1 MKAIIT
7 EVTRANGKV
16 QYDVFYGQ
24 GRYECRTLKSAT
36 ATADK
41 LNRFNGSFYATHLQV
56 NSYGKTLC
64 NTRGDQTT
72 TKNESEVTC
81 PRCLAKLAVINSR
94 GTKC

>member
-1 MKAIIT
+1 MKAEIK
-7 EVTRANGKV
+7 EATRANGKV
-16 QYDVFYGQ
+16 QYDVFYGKS
-24 GRYECRTLKSAT
+24 RYECRTLKS

-56 NSYGKTLC
+56 NNYGKALC

-81 PRCLAKLAVINSR
+81 PRCLAKLAVMNNR